1 MTQSGFVLV
10 AKACTQQ
17 RVCVSLQ
24 TFDSRCWSQV
34 SVTGPGF
41 GPVQP
46 VCAAGERRGVAAEGR
61 RGLHRAESDR
71 RVRQDA
77 GDGYGGAQSCDRAAY
92 DLTHPLS
99 STVKGL
105 FRTFVDVVSARTAV
119 GHDAEG
125 RLILFHIDGQTK
137 ERG

>member
-1 MTQSGFVLV
+1 M
-10 AKACTQQ
+10 
-17 RVCVSLQ
+17 
-24 TFDSRCWSQV
+24 
-34 SVTGPGF
+34 
-41 GPVQP
+41 
-46 VCAAGERRGVAAEGR
+46 AAEEW
-61 RGLHRAESDR
+61 RGLHPPESDR

-77 GDGYGGAQSCDRAAY
+77 GDGYGAVQSGDWATH

-99 STVKGL
+99 STMKGQ

-125 RLILFHIDGQTK
+125 RLILFHIDGQTN